1 MSQTLQSIREAAID
15 GRAKNIIW
23 RQIQLENLQRT
34 LIDNADTIQAAIQQD
49 SAYTSTEAAIEYCLA
64 LKCLNENYE
73 SLDVEQALKDEYAIA
88 RGQDAEDFR
97 DPVGIVYIVP
107 TTHNFFY
114 SIVSA
119 VGAAITA
126 GNCVVIEFQITTGQ
140 KAVSDLLQNF
150 LKSSLDHNVI
160 EFVSS
165 RASDEDLSPNHIRL
179 FQEKSQNER
188 QPASSKNLFPLLSS
202 TQAVTIVDRTADLTS
217 AAEAI
222 ATARFAYGGNSP
234 YAPDLV
240 LVNEFVKSQ
249 FLRALMQATM
259 DQLSL
264 RMSVDAKSSPSRNSQ
279 QTASLIA
286 AEIEGNRA
294 TSISSIGEGSLVDVN
309 SRDSQ
314 LLQTKI
320 RGYNILLHSVR
331 SLDDAI
337 DLASQNGELLAT
349 YTFADAASGKYV
361 SQFIPSRVSF
371 VNQIPFELL
380 VGPSSPETSPLTQSL
395 HIRYPTDLFS
405 IPRPQYILKTPLFQ
419 QIQQCLL
426 LEGSSNSSKN
436 NNAAIWQKTLISK
449 VSKQIS
455 ATRQKRRPG
464 GQVGFF
470 EQGILLGLGM
480 TGVPILVCVGT
491 LAYYGL
497 GFAWRHFRR

>member
-1 MSQTLQSIREAAID
+1 MSQTLQPIREAAID
-15 GRAKNIIW
+15 GRTKNIIW

-49 SAYTSTEAAIEYCLA
+49 SAYTATEAAIEYCLT

-73 SLDVEQALKDEYAIA
+73 SLNVEQALREEYAVA
-88 RGQDAEDFR
+88 RGENAGDFR

-114 SIVSA
+114 SIISA

-126 GNCVVIEFQITTGQ
+126 GNCVVIELQITVGQ
-140 KAVSDLLQNF
+140 KAVSELLQNL
-150 LKSSLDHNVI
+150 LKSSLDHSVI

-188 QPASSKNLFPLLSS
+188 QPASSKTIFPLPSS
-202 TQAVTIVDRTADLTS
+202 TRTVAIVDRTADLTS

-249 FLRALMQATM
+249 FLRALMQATIN
-259 DQLSL
+259 QLSL
-264 RMSVDAKSSPSRNSQ
+264 RMSVDAKSSQSKNSQ
-279 QTASLIA
+279 QTASQIA
-286 AEIEGNRA
+286 AEIEEKRA
-294 TSISSIGEGSLVDVN
+294 SSLSSVGEGSLVDVN

-314 LLQTKI
+314 LLQSKV

-371 VNQIPFELL
+371 VNQVPFELL

-395 HIRYPTDLFS
+395 HTRYPTDLFS
-405 IPRPQYILKTPLFQ
+405 IPRPQYILKSPLSQ
-419 QIQQCLL
+419 QIQQYLL
-426 LEGSSNSSKN
+426 LKN
-436 NNAAIWQKTLISK
+436 NNNKSPAIWQKTLITK
-449 VSKQIS
+449 ISKQIS

-497 GFAWRHFRR
+497 GFAWRHFRH